1 MVLIEFATKATRNGL
16 QLKKVAYGKREER
29 YGTISEK
36 TQAEKACYIGT
47 EFRPPNCGLD
57 FNVYRFKCSVESF
70 CIDEKPQGRLNL
82 KKMQNL
88 ESIMLHRYL

>member
-1 MVLIEFATKATRNGL
+1 MPQKRQEMGYNW
-16 QLKKVAYGKREER
+16 KKIPYGKREER

-88 ESIMLHRYL
+88 ESIMLIGTFEIAKL

>member
-1 MVLIEFATKATRNGL
+1 MPQKRQEMGYNWE
-16 QLKKVAYGKREER
+16 KVAYGKGEKR

-47 EFRPPNCGLD
+47 EFQPPNCGLD

-70 CIDEKPQGRLNL
+70 CIDEKPEGRLNL
-82 KKMQNL
+82 KKMQNFKDAVPL
-88 ESIMLHRYL
+88 